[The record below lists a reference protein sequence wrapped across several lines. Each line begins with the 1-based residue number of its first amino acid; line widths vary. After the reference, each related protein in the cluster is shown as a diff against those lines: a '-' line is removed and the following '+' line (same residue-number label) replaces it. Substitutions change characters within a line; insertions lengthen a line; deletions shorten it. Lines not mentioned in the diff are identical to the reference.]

1 MFDETIWE
9 GAIRLTD
16 TFTSVHGDSN
26 KGLKILDL
34 GCGTGI
40 IGSLLA
46 KHGYT
51 NIEGLDLSEKMMEKA
66 EEKKVYNKFICAV
79 VTAKRLD
86 IPTGDYDALIGA
98 GAITSGYIKPDAM
111 DEVVRLVK
119 PGKMLL
125 VTVF

>member
-16 TFTSVHGDSN
+16 TFASVHGDSN

-51 NIEGLDLSEKMMEKA
+51 NIQGLDLSEKMMEKA

-111 DEVVRLVK
+111 DEVLRLVK